1 MGGLNG
7 RITSSI
13 VNIVTVPAQLF
24 MRNTSCN
31 PANLDIFNFAS
42 TQYIERS
49 FIYLVWTLLVIDG
62 DEIPT
67 LWVWQGVVYVDRLNP
82 MNIYSV
88 IVPRGAH
95 PSPQVQS
102 LLRKYK
108 IKVFKKNSFCFCT
121 WNIKKFLLVVY
132 VVHLFLPFCVGLSEV
147 TICEWQRMHVF
158 DRIYTLT
165 MTSLISIN
173 RSCLVWVIM
182 MGM

>member
-13 VNIVTVPAQLF
+13 VNIIVTVPAQLF

-88 IVPRGAH
+88 IVPWGVH

-108 IKVFKKNSFCFCT
+108 IKVFFKCFLF
-121 WNIKKFLLVVY
+121 IKKFLLVVC

-173 RSCLVWVIM
+173 RSCFVWVIM

>member
-1 MGGLNG
+1 M
-7 RITSSI
+7 
-13 VNIVTVPAQLF
+13 
-24 MRNTSCN
+24 
-31 PANLDIFNFAS
+31 
-42 TQYIERS
+42 
-49 FIYLVWTLLVIDG
+49 
-62 DEIPT
+62 
-67 LWVWQGVVYVDRLNP
+67 VYVDRLNP

-147 TICEWQRMHVF
+147 TICE
-158 DRIYTLT
+158 
-165 MTSLISIN
+165 
-173 RSCLVWVIM
+173 
-182 MGM
+182 